1 MTESVSPDP
10 SLAPVAGSNRAAK
23 KTAPMFVDWGR
34 PRQFWESVGGAVVS
48 GVVCG
53 LLLGVAWWAYVIGVI
68 VSFVGGAPSG
78 SQHRTL
84 PGALARG
91 FVAGSIWAACVY
103 ATSDAIG
110 ATPKVAM
117 PDSMLAFLPWGF
129 IPAVLVA
136 IVSWFIGRRRRAAV

>member
-1 MTESVSPDP
+1 
-10 SLAPVAGSNRAAK
+10 
-23 KTAPMFVDWGR
+23 MFIEWSR
-34 PRQFWESVGGAVVS
+34 PRQLWESVGGAVVT

-91 FVAGSIWAACVY
+91 LIGGAVWAACVY

-110 ATPKVAM
+110 ATPKVAL

-136 IVSWFIGRRRRAAV
+136 TVSWFIGRRRRAAV